1 MNQALQSLSTLKEVL
16 LEAAQLVRPPC
27 SEPSRLL
34 SQKIDELGRA
44 LDAGPV
50 PSAEA
55 EHEIM
60 SVYVLSRLAGR
71 RSHSTL
77 EHP

>member
-1 MNQALQSLSTLKEVL
+1 MDQACQSLSTLKEVL
-16 LEAAQLVRPPC
+16 LEAARLVRP
-27 SEPSRLL
+27 SRSAPSRLL
-34 SQKIDELGRA
+34 SQKIDELRRA

-60 SVYVLSRLAGR
+60 SIYVLAGLARG
-71 RSHSTL
+71 RSHATS
-77 EHP
+77 EKP